1 MTVVTV
7 ARQLGSGGDHVAECV
22 AEALGYEHVDRR
34 LVEEIAGI
42 MDTSPDEV
50 EKYDEKKP
58 AVYLCQ
64 FSNQRWVVMLGKK
77 IFVKGSGFF

>member
-1 MTVVTV
+1 MN
-7 ARQLGSGGDHVAECV
+7 
-22 AEALGYEHVDRR
+22 
-34 LVEEIAGI
+34 GI
-42 MDTSPDEV
+42 LPV